1 MSSTPIHTT
10 SRRALAVLTAV
21 VALAAG
27 CSGDDTSG
35 STSTTKARD
44 GSTSS
49 TSTTADGDGT
59 ARAPLDATPVRLVS
73 LDLDAND
80 PIDLAYR
87 SDSTSLLV
95 AERGGTV
102 REAQRAGDGF
112 RFTDEPVIDLTA
124 AVGSTDMERGLL
136 GIAVAPDGEHL
147 YVSYTEASHGDS
159 RIDEYGLSGEDGSL
173 RADPDTRRQLVA
185 IEQPFPNHNG
195 GSLRFGPD
203 GMLYAGFGDGGAAD
217 DPEGHGQARNTLLG
231 KILRIDPSAPDG
243 IPADNPFVGGD
254 ADLSD
259 AQPLIWATGL
269 RNPWRIDF
277 DPANGDLWIG
287 DVGQNRIEEID
298 RLVADG
304 DRPAGYGANLGWDL
318 FEGTERFESPD
329 PAPGPASEGPFVTPI
344 LTYSHDEGGCSVT
357 GGVVVRDPRLAGL
370 DGAFLYSDFCAGG
383 VRAVRPSTGDSI
395 DTADLGLEIGSVVS
409 FARGHEGEVYV
420 ISMSDGVHRID
431 PA

>member
-1 MSSTPIHTT
+1 MSSTPICTT

-35 STSTTKARD
+35 SASTTKARD
-44 GSTSS
+44 GSTS
-49 TSTTADGDGT
+49 STTADGDGT

-173 RADPDTRRQLVA
+173 REAGIEGRVLDA
-185 IEQPFPNHNG
+185 IQGHAPRTEGETYGSVSLTARVRAMERFP
-195 GSLRFGPD
+195 RFG
-203 GMLYAGFGDGGAAD
+203 L
-217 DPEGHGQARNTLLG
+217 
-231 KILRIDPSAPDG
+231 
-243 IPADNPFVGGD
+243 
-254 ADLSD
+254 
-259 AQPLIWATGL
+259 
-269 RNPWRIDF
+269 
-277 DPANGDLWIG
+277 
-287 DVGQNRIEEID
+287 
-298 RLVADG
+298 
-304 DRPAGYGANLGWDL
+304 
-318 FEGTERFESPD
+318 
-329 PAPGPASEGPFVTPI
+329 
-344 LTYSHDEGGCSVT
+344 
-357 GGVVVRDPRLAGL
+357 
-370 DGAFLYSDFCAGG
+370 
-383 VRAVRPSTGDSI
+383 
-395 DTADLGLEIGSVVS
+395 
-409 FARGHEGEVYV
+409 
-420 ISMSDGVHRID
+420 
-431 PA
+431 

>member
-1 MSSTPIHTT
+1 M
-10 SRRALAVLTAV
+10 
-21 VALAAG
+21 
-27 CSGDDTSG
+27 
-35 STSTTKARD
+35 
-44 GSTSS
+44 
-49 TSTTADGDGT
+49 
-59 ARAPLDATPVRLVS
+59 
-73 LDLDAND
+73 
-80 PIDLAYR
+80 
-87 SDSTSLLV
+87 
-95 AERGGTV
+95 
-102 REAQRAGDGF
+102 
-112 RFTDEPVIDLTA
+112 
-124 AVGSTDMERGLL
+124 
-136 GIAVAPDGEHL
+136 
-147 YVSYTEASHGDS
+147 
-159 RIDEYGLSGEDGSL
+159 
-173 RADPDTRRQLVA
+173 
-185 IEQPFPNHNG
+185 
-195 GSLRFGPD
+195 
-203 GMLYAGFGDGGAAD
+203 
-217 DPEGHGQARNTLLG
+217 
-231 KILRIDPSAPDG
+231 
-243 IPADNPFVGGD
+243 DNPFGG
-254 ADLSD
+254 ATTFLG
-259 AQPLIWATGL
+259 AAVNPAALRTEFWATGL

-409 FARGHEGEVYV
+409 FARGPEGEVYV

>member
-1 MSSTPIHTT
+1 VSSTPIHTT

-35 STSTTKARD
+35 SASTTKARD
-44 GSTSS
+44 GSTS
-49 TSTTADGDGT
+49 STTADGDGT

-159 RIDEYGLSGEDGSL
+159 RIDEYELSGEDGSL

-409 FARGHEGEVYV
+409 FARGPEGEVYV

>member
-1 MSSTPIHTT
+1 VSSTPIRTT

-35 STSTTKARD
+35 PTSTTKARD

-59 ARAPLDATPVRLVS
+59 ARAPLDATRVRLVDLG
-73 LDLDAND
+73 LDLDS
-80 PIDLAYR
+80 PIDIAVHPR
-87 SDSTSLLV
+87 GPSLLI
-95 AERGGTV
+95 AERGGV
-102 REAQRAGDGF
+102 IREAVRDGDGY
-112 RFTDEPVIDLTA
+112 RLTDDPVLDLTD

-136 GIAVAPDGEHL
+136 GIAMGSDPTRL
-147 YVSYTEASHGDS
+147 YVSYTEAGHGDS

-287 DVGQNRIEEID
+287 DVGQNRIEEIN

-409 FARGHEGEVYV
+409 FARGPEGEVYV